1 MIKDSSNIDYK
12 TIQTTSLF
20 IFFLAYI
27 SLAAFGA
34 YHNKYKKHLALC
46 CHVILRLS
54 ACSFF
59 AVGIKDNIETFSNL
73 NNNKPNLSSPTK
85 TRAPAYIQE
94 LSDKLPNSTSSFAAI
109 ATIITHEEPS

>member
-20 IFFLAYI
+20 IFFLAYL
-27 SLAAFGA
+27 SVAAFGA
-34 YHNKYKKHLALC
+34 NHNKYRKHLAL

-59 AVGIKDNIETFSNL
+59 AVGIKDNIEAL
-73 NNNKPNLSSPTK
+73 
-85 TRAPAYIQE
+85 
-94 LSDKLPNSTSSFAAI
+94 
-109 ATIITHEEPS
+109 